1 MPWGGKKGKKG
12 KSARAAAKMTSARFK
27 SILSERHLA
36 RFIAELELSDHDVYG
51 FFELFCLIDKDSSGS
66 IGSCAPLDHR
76 TAPSHLAYSTRPPA
90 LPPARPPPTFV
101 QPHRAGRILR
111 LFGP

>member
-1 MPWGGKKGKKG
+1 
-12 KSARAAAKMTSARFK
+12 MTSARFK
-27 SILSERHLA
+27 SILNERHLA

-66 IGSCAPLDHR
+66 IGSRALLDHHA
-76 TAPSHLAYSTRPPA
+76 TPSHLAYRPP
-90 LPPARPPPTFV
+90 LPPPPP
-101 QPHRAGRILR
+101 QPNRAGRVLR